1 MKKVL
6 KLLGMVIATSIIL
19 VGCGQSNNKKQNGD
33 QDMDNKDNVQ
43 DITWMM

>member
-1 MKKVL
+1 
-6 KLLGMVIATSIIL
+6 MVIATSIIL

-43 DITWMM
+43 DIDMDDVKVTWSR